1 MSAGSKGKPSPF
13 LILAVS
19 RGLAP
24 EEVSENMRGWF
35 RRHKSGSLHN
45 KFERTPQGPA
55 SAEELREGTPQGTA
69 PLEVESETAENLVD
83 RTPEPEEPADDFS
96 EAGIREA
103 LRDVRDPE
111 IGRDLVSLNMVR
123 EVRIEGSGVTV
134 GVALTTGGCPLKH
147 RITTDIRDRLMEIEG
162 VENVEVDFGVMT
174 DTDRQNLL
182 TSLHGGPS
190 ELAPAFK
197 DESKTRIIAV
207 VSGKGGVGK
216 STVAV
221 NLAAALDRA
230 GHSVEIL
237 DADVHGSSI
246 PVMLGSLE
254 KPNVVG
260 GVIFPIESETGLKFI
275 SMGNFVNE
283 GQAIIWRAPIVN
295 KALTQLMRDVYW
307 DEPDFIIVDMPP
319 GTGDVALTIAQMIP
333 KAEALVVTT
342 PQADAARV
350 AVKAGK
356 MAVQAHLKVVG
367 VVENMGYAECP
378 DCGKELKIFG
388 GDGGDRVAGELGSQ
402 VMSRIPILPD
412 ATGEPG
418 NALFEEGSAPA
429 RAFDEAAA
437 SLAATKVRRRIK
449 VL

>member
-1 MSAGSKGKPSPF
+1 M
-13 LILAVS
+13 V
-19 RGLAP
+19 
-24 EEVSENMRGWF
+24 NWF
-35 RRHKSGSLHN
+35 RRRGAEDATPEKERKTSPATSEEASLD
-45 KFERTPQGPA
+45 
-55 SAEELREGTPQGTA
+55 
-69 PLEVESETAENLVD
+69 VETETAEDLVD
-83 RTPEPEEPADDFS
+83 RTPQPEGPADGFS

-111 IGRDLVSLNMVR
+111 IGRDLISLNMIR
-123 EVRIEGSGVTV
+123 NIGIEGSNVTV
-134 GVALTTGGCPLKH
+134 GVALTTSGCPMKH
-147 RITTDIRDRLMEIEG
+147 RIMTDIQDRLKMIEG
-162 VENVEVDFGVMT
+162 IEEVEIDFGEMT
-174 DTDRQNLL
+174 DEDRQNLL
-182 TSLHGGPS
+182 TSLHGGPT
-190 ELAPAFK
+190 ELAPAFR

-230 GHSVEIL
+230 GHSVEVL

-246 PVMLGSLE
+246 PVMLGSTQ

-260 GVIFPIESETGLKFI
+260 GVIFPIESASGLKFI

-307 DEPDFIIVDMPP
+307 DEPDFIVVDMPP
-319 GTGDVALTIAQMIP
+319 GTGDVALTIAQTIP

-356 MAVQAHLKVVG
+356 MAVQAHLKLVG
-367 VVENMGYAECP
+367 VVENMSYAECP

-388 GDGGDRVAGELGSQ
+388 GNGGEQVSSELASDILA
-402 VMSRIPILPD
+402 RIPILPD
-412 ATGEPG
+412 ESGEPG
-418 NALFEEGSAPA
+418 RSLFDTDSAPA
-429 RAFDEAAA
+429 KAFDEIAA
-437 SLAATKVRRRIK
+437 SLAQTKVRKRIK

>member
-1 MSAGSKGKPSPF
+1 M
-13 LILAVS
+13 
-19 RGLAP
+19 P
-24 EEVSENMRGWF
+24 EEVANVVDWLRRRANRDESPRGEPEAATP
-35 RRHKSGSLHN
+35 N
-45 KFERTPQGPA
+45 ETPATFEG
-55 SAEELREGTPQGTA
+55 
-69 PLEVESETAENLVD
+69 ETAEDLVD
-83 RTPEPEEPADDFS
+83 RTPEPEEPADGFS

-111 IGRDLVSLNMVR
+111 IGRDLISLNMIRNVD
-123 EVRIEGSGVTV
+123 IEGGRVTV
-134 GVALTTGGCPLKH
+134 GVALTTSGCPLKH
-147 RITTDIRDRLMEIEG
+147 RIMTDVRDRLMMIDG
-162 VENVEVDFGVMT
+162 VEDVEVDFGVMT
-174 DTDRQNLL
+174 DSDRQNLL

-197 DESKTRIIAV
+197 DDSKTRIIAV

-260 GVIFPIESETGLKFI
+260 GVIFPIESQTGLKFI

-319 GTGDVALTIAQMIP
+319 GTGDVALTVAQMIP

-356 MAVQAHLKVVG
+356 MAVQAHLKLAG
-367 VVENMGYAECP
+367 IVENMSHAECP
-378 DCGKELKIFG
+378 CCGEELRIFG
-388 GDGGDRVAGELGSQ
+388 GNGGDRVAGELDAK
-402 VMSRIPILPD
+402 VMGRIPILPD
-412 ATGEPG
+412 ASGEPG
-418 NALFEEGSAPA
+418 KSLFAEDTVPA
-429 RAFDEAAA
+429 RAFDEMAKAIA
-437 SLAATKVRRRIK
+437 EKKVRRRIK

>member
-1 MSAGSKGKPSPF
+1 
-13 LILAVS
+13 LANV
-19 RGLAP
+19 
-24 EEVSENMRGWF
+24 VDWF
-35 RRHKSGSLHN
+35 RRRKA
-45 KFERTPQGPA
+45 GPPDGGRPA
-55 SAEELREGTPQGTA
+55 Y
-69 PLEVESETAENLVD
+69 LEAETAEELVD
-83 RTPEPEEPADDFS
+83 RTPREAEPADGFS

-123 EVRIEGSGVTV
+123 SIDIAGSHVTV
-134 GVALTTGGCPLKH
+134 GVSLTTAGCPLKH
-147 RITTDIRDRLMEIEG
+147 RITTDIRDRLKMIEG
-162 VENVEVDFGVMT
+162 IEEVEVDFGVMT
-174 DTDRQNLL
+174 DEDRHNLL
-182 TSLHGGPS
+182 TSLHGSPS
-190 ELAPAFK
+190 ELAPAFR
-197 DESKTRIIAV
+197 DESKTRIITV

-216 STVAV
+216 STVAL

-246 PVMLGSLE
+246 PVMLGSQE
-254 KPNVVG
+254 KPNVVE
-260 GVIFPIESETGLKFI
+260 GVIFPIESDQGLKFI

-307 DEPDFIIVDMPP
+307 DEPEFIIVDMPP
-319 GTGDVALTIAQMIP
+319 GTGDVALTVAQMIP

-367 VVENMGYAECP
+367 VVENMGYLECP
-378 DCGKELKIFG
+378 DCGKELRIFG
-388 GDGGDRVAGELGSQ
+388 GEGGQRVAGELGTELLG
-402 VMSRIPILPD
+402 RIPIEPE

-418 NALFEEGSAPA
+418 RSLFGVDTTPA
-429 RAFDEAAA
+429 RVFDEIAAA
-437 SLAATKVRRRIK
+437 LAQIRVRRRIK

>member
-1 MSAGSKGKPSPF
+1 MVDWFRGRGKNESTEAKPGGGAHEEISPT
-13 LILAVS
+13 ATS
-19 RGLAP
+19 PP
-24 EEVSENMRGWF
+24 EE
-35 RRHKSGSLHN
+35 
-45 KFERTPQGPA
+45 Q
-55 SAEELREGTPQGTA
+55 
-69 PLEVESETAENLVD
+69 
-83 RTPEPEEPADDFS
+83 PADGYS

-111 IGRDLVSLNMVR
+111 IGRDLVSLNMIR
-123 EVRIEGSGVTV
+123 EVRIEGPSVTV
-134 GVALTTGGCPLKH
+134 GVALTTAGCPLKH
-147 RITTDIRDRLMEIEG
+147 RISTDIRDRLTMIEG
-162 VENVEVDFGVMT
+162 VKNVEVDFGVMS
-174 DTDRQNLL
+174 DADRQNLL

-260 GVIFPIESETGLKFI
+260 GVIFPIESSQGLKFI

-319 GTGDVALTIAQMIP
+319 GTGDVALTVAQMIP

-356 MAVQAHLKVVG
+356 MAVQAHLKVAG
-367 VVENMGYAECP
+367 VVENMGYAECQ
-378 DCGKELKIFG
+378 DCGKEMRIFG
-388 GDGGDRVAGELGSQ
+388 GDGGDRVAGELGTR
-402 VMSRIPILPD
+402 VLGRIPILPD

-418 NALFEEGSAPA
+418 NALFDEDTAPA
-429 RAFDEAAA
+429 RAFDEIART
-437 SLAATKVRRRIK
+437 LAQTKVRRRIK

>member
-1 MSAGSKGKPSPF
+1 
-13 LILAVS
+13 V
-19 RGLAP
+19 
-24 EEVSENMRGWF
+24 VDWF
-35 RRHKSGSLHN
+35 RRRGGNKEPEAGNTEDKGS
-45 KFERTPQGPA
+45 EPA
-55 SAEELREGTPQGTA
+55 ANFDAS
-69 PLEVESETAENLVD
+69 SETADNLVD
-83 RTPEPEEPADDFS
+83 RTPAPEEPVDGFS

-111 IGRDLVSLNMVR
+111 IGRDLISLNMIRNV
-123 EVRIEGSGVTV
+123 EIEGSSVTV
-134 GVALTTGGCPLKH
+134 GIALTTAGCPMKH
-147 RITTDIRDRLMEIEG
+147 RITTDVEDRLKEIHG
-162 VENVEVDFGVMT
+162 IAQVEVDFGVMT
-174 DTDRQNLL
+174 DEDRQNLL

-230 GHSVEIL
+230 GRSVEVL
-237 DADVHGSSI
+237 DADVHGSSV
-246 PVMLGSLE
+246 PVMLGATQ
-254 KPNVVG
+254 KPNVVD
-260 GVIFPIESETGLKFI
+260 GVIFPIESESGLKFI
-275 SMGNFVNE
+275 SMGNFVDE

-319 GTGDVALTIAQMIP
+319 GTGDVALTVAQMIP

-356 MAVQAHLKVVG
+356 MAVQAHLKLAG
-367 VVENMGYAECP
+367 VVENMSHAECP
-378 DCGKELKIFG
+378 DCGKEIKIFG
-388 GDGGDRVAGELGSQ
+388 GNGGEQVSEELGAHL
-402 VMSRIPILPD
+402 MSRIPILPD
-412 ATGEPG
+412 DSGEPG
-418 NALFEEGSAPA
+418 NALYPEDSAPA
-429 RAFDEAAA
+429 RSFDEIAAGIA
-437 SLAATKVRRRIK
+437 QIRTRKRIK
-449 VL
+449 VV

>member
-1 MSAGSKGKPSPF
+1 M
-13 LILAVS
+13 VD
-19 RGLAP
+19 
-24 EEVSENMRGWF
+24 WF
-35 RRHKSGSLHN
+35 RKRAVKDEASDGGA
-45 KFERTPQGPA
+45 QGPA
-55 SAEELREGTPQGTA
+55 GG
-69 PLEVESETAENLVD
+69 LEAETAEELVD
-83 RTPEPEEPADDFS
+83 RTPPPQEPADGFS

-111 IGRDLVSLNMVR
+111 IGRDLISLNMIRNVD
-123 EVRIEGSGVTV
+123 IEGSGVTV
-134 GVALTTGGCPLKH
+134 GVALTTAGCPMKH
-147 RITTDIRDRLMEIEG
+147 RITTDIKDRLMEIEG
-162 VENVEVDFGVMT
+162 VGGVEVDFGVMT
-174 DTDRQNLL
+174 DDDRQNLM

-190 ELAPAFK
+190 ELAPAFR
-197 DESKTRIIAV
+197 DESRTRIIAV

-230 GHSVEIL
+230 GKSVEIL

-246 PVMLGSLE
+246 PVMLGSTE

-319 GTGDVALTIAQMIP
+319 GTGDVALTVAQMIP

-356 MAVQAHLKVVG
+356 MAVQAHLKLAG
-367 VVENMGYAECP
+367 VVENMGHAVCP
-378 DCGKELKIFG
+378 CCGEEIEIFG
-388 GDGGDRVAGELGSQ
+388 GDGGNQVAEELGST

-418 NALFEEGSAPA
+418 KALFEEDSAPA
-429 RAFDEAAA
+429 RAFDEIAA
-437 SLAATKVRRRIK
+437 SLSATKVRRRIK

>member
-1 MSAGSKGKPSPF
+1 MS
-13 LILAVS
+13 
-19 RGLAP
+19 
-24 EEVSENMRGWF
+24 GWF
-35 RRHKSGSLHN
+35 RRRKSGSLQD

-55 SAEELREGTPQGTA
+55 SAGELREGTPQGTA
-69 PLEVESETAENLVD
+69 PLKVESETAENLVD
-83 RTPEPEEPADDFS
+83 RTPEPEEPADGFS

-103 LRDVRDPE
+103 LRDVQDPE

-123 EVRIEGSGVTV
+123 EVQIEGSGVTV
-134 GVALTTGGCPLKH
+134 GVALTTAGCPLKH

-230 GHSVEIL
+230 GPSVEIL

-260 GVIFPIESETGLKFI
+260 GVIFPIESKTGLKFI

-307 DEPDFIIVDMPP
+307 DEPDFIIVDLPP
-319 GTGDVALTIAQMIP
+319 GTGDVALTVAQMIP

-378 DCGKELKIFG
+378 CCGEKLRIFG
-388 GDGGDRVAGELGSQ
+388 GDGGDRVAGELD
-402 VMSRIPILPD
+402 SRVLGHIPILPD

-418 NALFEEGSAPA
+418 NALFAEGTAPA
-429 RAFDEAAA
+429 RAFDEIAHA
-437 SLAATKVRRRIK
+437 LARTKARKRIK

>member
-1 MSAGSKGKPSPF
+1 M
-13 LILAVS
+13 VD
-19 RGLAP
+19 
-24 EEVSENMRGWF
+24 WF
-35 RRHKSGSLHN
+35 RRRAGNGRPPDDTGETGALDV
-45 KFERTPQGPA
+45 
-55 SAEELREGTPQGTA
+55 SAETA
-69 PLEVESETAENLVD
+69 DELVD
-83 RTPEPEEPADDFS
+83 RTPQPQEPADGFS

-111 IGRDLVSLNMVR
+111 IGRDLVSLNMIR
-123 EVRIEGSGVTV
+123 NIDIEGSGVTV
-134 GVALTTGGCPLKH
+134 GVALTTAGCPMKH
-147 RITTDIRDRLMEIEG
+147 RITTDVRDRVMMIEG
-162 VENVEVDFGVMT
+162 VGSVEVDFGVMT
-174 DTDRQNLL
+174 DDDRQNLM

-190 ELAPAFK
+190 ELAPAFR

-230 GHSVEIL
+230 GKSVEIL

-246 PVMLGSLE
+246 PVMLGSTE

-260 GVIFPIESETGLKFI
+260 GVIFPIASETGLKFI

-319 GTGDVALTIAQMIP
+319 GTGDVALTVAQMIP

-356 MAVQAHLKVVG
+356 MAVQAHLKLVG
-367 VVENMGYAECP
+367 VVENMGHAVCP
-378 DCGKELKIFG
+378 CCGEELRIFG
-388 GDGGDRVAGELGSQ
+388 GDGGNQVAEELGST

-429 RAFDEAAA
+429 RAFDEIAA

>member
-1 MSAGSKGKPSPF
+1 M
-13 LILAVS
+13 V
-19 RGLAP
+19 
-24 EEVSENMRGWF
+24 EWF
-35 RRHKSGSLHN
+35 RRRRNGSPQGEVDEPRREVVSQGKSCNESPEESASLH
-45 KFERTPQGPA
+45 
-55 SAEELREGTPQGTA
+55 
-69 PLEVESETAENLVD
+69 VETETAKDLVD
-83 RTPEPEEPADDFS
+83 RTPKPEEPADAFS
-96 EAGIREA
+96 EAGVREA

-111 IGRDLVSLNMVR
+111 IGRDLISLNMVR
-123 EVRIEGSGVTV
+123 AVEIQGSSVTV
-134 GVALTTGGCPLKH
+134 GVALTTAGCPMKH
-147 RITTDIRDRLMEIEG
+147 RITTDVRDRIMEIEG
-162 VENVEVDFGVMT
+162 VESVEVDFGVMT
-174 DTDRQNLL
+174 DADRQNLM

-197 DESKTRIIAV
+197 DESRTRIIAV

-237 DADVHGSSI
+237 DADVHGSSV
-246 PVMLGSLE
+246 PVMLGATE

-260 GVIFPIESETGLKFI
+260 GVIFPIESPTGLKFI

-319 GTGDVALTIAQMIP
+319 GTGDVALTVAQMIP

-356 MAVQAHLKVVG
+356 MAVQAHLKLAG
-367 VVENMGYAECP
+367 VVENMSHAECP
-378 DCGKELKIFG
+378 CCGEELRIFG
-388 GDGGDRVAGELGSQ
+388 GDGGDQVAGELDAKIMG
-402 VMSRIPILPD
+402 RIPILPD
-412 ATGEPG
+412 ASGEPG
-418 NALFEEGSAPA
+418 KSLFAEDAAPA
-429 RAFDEAAA
+429 RAFDQIAKAIAEK
-437 SLAATKVRRRIK
+437 KVRRRIK

>member
-1 MSAGSKGKPSPF
+1 MVDWFRKRTGKDGSAGNGVEPTK
-13 LILAVS
+13 LDV
-19 RGLAP
+19 
-24 EEVSENMRGWF
+24 
-35 RRHKSGSLHN
+35 
-45 KFERTPQGPA
+45 
-55 SAEELREGTPQGTA
+55 EG
-69 PLEVESETAENLVD
+69 ETAEELVD
-83 RTPEPEEPADDFS
+83 RTPQPKEPADGFS

-111 IGRDLVSLNMVR
+111 IGRDLVSLNMIR
-123 EVRIEGSGVTV
+123 NIDIQGSGVTV
-134 GVALTTGGCPLKH
+134 GVALTTAGCPMKH
-147 RITTDIRDRLMEIEG
+147 RITTDVRDRVMMIEG
-162 VENVEVDFGVMT
+162 VESVEVDFGVMT
-174 DTDRQNLL
+174 DDDRQNLM

-190 ELAPAFK
+190 ELAPAFR

-230 GHSVEIL
+230 GKSVEIL

-246 PVMLGSLE
+246 PVMLGSTE

-319 GTGDVALTIAQMIP
+319 GTGDVALTVAQMIP

-356 MAVQAHLKVVG
+356 MAVQAHLKLAG
-367 VVENMGYAECP
+367 VVENMGHAVCP
-378 DCGKELKIFG
+378 CCGEELKIFG
-388 GDGGDRVAGELGSQ
+388 GDGGNQVAEELGST

-418 NALFEEGSAPA
+418 NALFEEDSAPA
-429 RAFDEAAA
+429 RAFDEIAA

>member
-1 MSAGSKGKPSPF
+1 M
-13 LILAVS
+13 V
-19 RGLAP
+19 
-24 EEVSENMRGWF
+24 NWF
-35 RRHKSGSLHN
+35 RRRGADNTKPGEKEGIEPSAVEEASLD
-45 KFERTPQGPA
+45 
-55 SAEELREGTPQGTA
+55 
-69 PLEVESETAENLVD
+69 VETETADDLVD
-83 RTPEPEEPADDFS
+83 RTPQPEEPADGFS

-111 IGRDLVSLNMVR
+111 IGRDLISLNMIRSV
-123 EVRIEGSGVTV
+123 EIEGSGVTV
-134 GVALTTGGCPLKH
+134 GVALTTAGCPMKH
-147 RITTDIRDRLMEIEG
+147 RIMTDIEDRLKMIDGIEAVEI
-162 VENVEVDFGVMT
+162 DFGEMT
-174 DTDRQNLL
+174 DEDRQNLL

-190 ELAPAFK
+190 ELAPAFR

-230 GHSVEIL
+230 GHSVEVL

-246 PVMLGSLE
+246 PVMLGSLQ

-260 GVIFPIESETGLKFI
+260 GVIFPIESASGLKFI

-319 GTGDVALTIAQMIP
+319 GTGDVALTVAQMIP

-356 MAVQAHLKVVG
+356 MAVQAHLKLAG
-367 VVENMGYAECP
+367 VVENMSYAECP

-388 GDGGDRVAGELGSQ
+388 GNGGEQVSNELASDILG
-402 VMSRIPILPD
+402 RIPILPD
-412 ATGEPG
+412 ESGEPG
-418 NALFEEGSAPA
+418 QSLFDTDSVPA
-429 RAFDEAAA
+429 KAFDKIAA
-437 SLAATKVRRRIK
+437 SLAETKVRKRIK

>member
-1 MSAGSKGKPSPF
+1 
-13 LILAVS
+13 LADV
-19 RGLAP
+19 
-24 EEVSENMRGWF
+24 VDWF
-35 RRHKSGSLHN
+35 RRRKAGSSDDVD
-45 KFERTPQGPA
+45 RPA
-55 SAEELREGTPQGTA
+55 HLEAETAEELVDHTPRE
-69 PLEVESETAENLVD
+69 V
-83 RTPEPEEPADDFS
+83 EPADGFS

-111 IGRDLVSLNMVR
+111 IGRDLISLNMIR
-123 EVRIEGSGVTV
+123 GIDIEGSLVRV
-134 GVALTTGGCPLKH
+134 GVSLTTAGCPMKH
-147 RITTDIRDRLMEIEG
+147 TITTDITERLILIDG
-162 VENVEVDFGVMT
+162 IDQVEVDFGVMSHE
-174 DTDRQNLL
+174 DRQNLL
-182 TSLHGGPS
+182 SSLHGGPS
-190 ELAPAFK
+190 ELASAFG

-254 KPNVVG
+254 KPNVVE
-260 GVIFPIESETGLKFI
+260 GVIFPIESNQGLKFI

-319 GTGDVALTIAQMIP
+319 GTGDVALTVAQMIP

-350 AVKAGK
+350 ALKAGK
-356 MAVQAHLKVVG
+356 MAVQAHLKVAG
-367 VVENMGYAECP
+367 VVENMAYAECP
-378 DCGKELKIFG
+378 ECGEQLQIFG
-388 GDGGDRVAGELGSQ
+388 GDGGDRVAGELGTE
-402 VMSRIPILPD
+402 VMGRIPIVAD

-418 NALFEEGSAPA
+418 RSLFEVDSSPA
-429 RAFDEAAA
+429 RVFDEMAATLAA
-437 SLAATKVRRRIK
+437 SKVRRRIK

>member
-1 MSAGSKGKPSPF
+1 M
-13 LILAVS
+13 VD
-19 RGLAP
+19 
-24 EEVSENMRGWF
+24 WF
-35 RRHKSGSLHN
+35 RRRAAKGRLPDAPPETD
-45 KFERTPQGPA
+45 KLDV
-55 SAEELREGTPQGTA
+55 SA
-69 PLEVESETAENLVD
+69 ETAEELVD
-83 RTPEPEEPADDFS
+83 RTPQPKEPADGFS

-111 IGRDLVSLNMVR
+111 IGRDLISLNMIRNVD
-123 EVRIEGSGVTV
+123 IQGSGVTV
-134 GVALTTGGCPLKH
+134 GVALTTAGCPMKH
-147 RITTDIRDRLMEIEG
+147 RITTDVRDRVMMIEG
-162 VENVEVDFGVMT
+162 VESVEVDFGVMS
-174 DTDRQNLL
+174 DDDRQNLM

-190 ELAPAFK
+190 ELAPAFR
-197 DESKTRIIAV
+197 DESSTRIIAV

-230 GHSVEIL
+230 GKSVEIL

-246 PVMLGSLE
+246 PVMLGSTE

-319 GTGDVALTIAQMIP
+319 GTGDVALTVAQMIP

-356 MAVQAHLKVVG
+356 MAVQAHLKLAG
-367 VVENMGYAECP
+367 VVENMGHAVCP
-378 DCGKELKIFG
+378 CCGEELRIFG
-388 GDGGDRVAGELGSQ
+388 GDGGNQVAEELGST
-402 VMSRIPILPD
+402 VTGRIPILPD

-418 NALFEEGSAPA
+418 NALFAEDTAPA
-429 RAFDEAAA
+429 RAFDEIAA

>member
-1 MSAGSKGKPSPF
+1 MVDWLRRRTNRDEHPQSEPKA
-13 LILAVS
+13 A
-19 RGLAP
+19 AP
-24 EEVSENMRGWF
+24 NEEPTT
-35 RRHKSGSLHN
+35 
-45 KFERTPQGPA
+45 FEGDTT
-55 SAEELREGTPQGTA
+55 ED
-69 PLEVESETAENLVD
+69 LVD
-83 RTPEPEEPADDFS
+83 RTREPEEPADGFS

-111 IGRDLVSLNMVR
+111 IGRDLIALNMIRNVD
-123 EVRIEGSGVTV
+123 IEGGKVTV
-134 GVALTTGGCPLKH
+134 GVALTTSGCPLKH
-147 RITTDIRDRLMEIEG
+147 RIMTDVRDRLMMIDG
-162 VENVEVDFGVMT
+162 VEDVEVDFGVMT
-174 DTDRQNLL
+174 DSDRQNLL

-197 DESKTRIIAV
+197 DDSKTRIIAV

-260 GVIFPIESETGLKFI
+260 GVIFPIESHTGLKFI

-307 DEPDFIIVDMPP
+307 DEPDFIVVDMPP

-350 AVKAGK
+350 AAKAGR

-367 VVENMGYAECP
+367 VVENMSFAECP
-378 DCGKELKIFG
+378 DCGKEMRIFG
-388 GDGGDRVAGELGSQ
+388 GGGGERVAAELE
-402 VMSRIPILPD
+402 SRVLGRVPILPD

-418 NALFEEGSAPA
+418 NALFAEDTAPT
-429 RAFDEAAA
+429 RAFDEIAQA
-437 SLAATKVRRRIK
+437 LAQTKVRRRIK

>member
-1 MSAGSKGKPSPF
+1 MKVNK
-13 LILAVS
+13 
-19 RGLAP
+19 
-24 EEVSENMRGWF
+24 WT
-35 RRHKSGSLHN
+35 RRHTNAEDSNAPPERAPDSGDV
-45 KFERTPQGPA
+45 
-55 SAEELREGTPQGTA
+55 AEIHQPPDGL
-69 PLEVESETAENLVD
+69 
-83 RTPEPEEPADDFS
+83 S

-111 IGRDLVSLNMVR
+111 IGRDLVSLNMIR
-123 EVRIEGSGVTV
+123 SIDIDGPGVTV
-134 GVALTTGGCPLKH
+134 GVALTTAGCPMKH
-147 RITTDIRDRLMEIEG
+147 RITTDIKDRLSMIEG
-162 VENVEVDFGVMT
+162 VGSVEVDFGVMT
-174 DTDRQNLL
+174 DEDRQNLL

-190 ELAPAFK
+190 EIAPAFR
-197 DESKTRIIAV
+197 DDSKTRIIAV

-221 NLAAALDRA
+221 NLAAALQRT

-246 PVMLGSLE
+246 PLMLGSTE
-254 KPNVVG
+254 KPNVVD
-260 GVIFPIESETGLKFI
+260 GVIFPVESNAGLKFI
-275 SMGNFVNE
+275 SMGNFVEE

-319 GTGDVALTIAQMIP
+319 GTGDVALTVAQMIP

-356 MAVQAHLKVVG
+356 MAVQAHLKVAG
-367 VVENMGYAECP
+367 VVENMSYATCPEC
-378 DCGKELKIFG
+378 GEELRIFG
-388 GDGGDRVAGELGSQ
+388 GDGGERVAGELGSQ
-402 VMSRIPILPD
+402 VMGRIPIQPD
-412 ATGEPG
+412 ASGEPG
-418 NALFEEGSAPA
+418 RSLFEEGSSPA
-429 RAFDEAAA
+429 RAFEEIAA
-437 SLAATKVRRRIK
+437 SLAAIKVRRRIK

>member
-1 MSAGSKGKPSPF
+1 M
-13 LILAVS
+13 VD
-19 RGLAP
+19 
-24 EEVSENMRGWF
+24 WF
-35 RRHKSGSLHN
+35 RRRAG
-45 KFERTPQGPA
+45 GPEGAGGDA
-55 SAEELREGTPQGTA
+55 SAGADGGSADGA
-69 PLEVESETAENLVD
+69 PDQPAQ
-83 RTPEPEEPADDFS
+83 PADGLS

-111 IGRDLVSLNMVR
+111 IGRDLISLNMIRGVEIR
-123 EVRIEGSGVTV
+123 GSTVEVGI
-134 GVALTTGGCPLKH
+134 ALTTAGCPMKH
-147 RITTDIRDRLMEIEG
+147 RITTDVRDRLSMIEG

-174 DTDRQNLL
+174 DEDRQNLM

-190 ELAPAFK
+190 ELAPAFR
-197 DESKTRIIAV
+197 DESRTRIIAV

-246 PVMLGSLE
+246 PVMLGSTE

-260 GVIFPIESETGLKFI
+260 GVIFPIESHTGLKFI
-275 SMGNFVNE
+275 SMGNFVSE

-319 GTGDVALTIAQMIP
+319 GTGDVALTVAQMIP

-367 VVENMGYAECP
+367 VVENMAYAECP

-388 GDGGDRVAGELGSQ
+388 GDGGERVAGELDSKILG
-402 VMSRIPILPD
+402 RIPILPD
-412 ATGEPG
+412 ASGEPG
-418 NALFEEGSAPA
+418 RSLFEVGTAPA
-429 RAFDEAAA
+429 RAFEEIAA
-437 SLAATKVRRRIK
+437 SLAATKVRKRIK

>member
-1 MSAGSKGKPSPF
+1 MKINK
-13 LILAVS
+13 
-19 RGLAP
+19 
-24 EEVSENMRGWF
+24 WT
-35 RRHKSGSLHN
+35 RRHANG
-45 KFERTPQGPA
+45 EDEAA
-55 SAEELREGTPQGTA
+55 SP
-69 PLEVESETAENLVD
+69 SKETADGGQPPDGL
-83 RTPEPEEPADDFS
+83 S

-123 EVRIEGSGVTV
+123 GVRIEGGAVTV
-134 GVALTTGGCPLKH
+134 GVALTTAGCPLKH
-147 RITTDIRDRLMEIEG
+147 RITTDVRDRLMEIEG
-162 VENVEVDFGVMT
+162 VDRVEVDFGVMT
-174 DTDRQNLL
+174 DEDRQNLM
-182 TSLHGGPS
+182 TSLHGGPA
-190 ELAPAFK
+190 ELAPAFR
-197 DESKTRIIAV
+197 DESKTRVIAV

-237 DADVHGSSI
+237 DADVHGSSV
-246 PVMLGSLE
+246 PVMLGSLQ

-260 GVIFPIESETGLKFI
+260 GVIFPVESLQGLKFI
-275 SMGNFVNE
+275 SMGNFVDE
-283 GQAIIWRAPIVN
+283 GQAVIWRAPIVN

-319 GTGDVALTIAQMIP
+319 GTGDVALTVAQMIP

-356 MAVQAHLKVVG
+356 MAVQAHLKVAG
-367 VVENMGYAECP
+367 VVENMGYSECP
-378 DCGKELKIFG
+378 ECGKELRIFG
-388 GDGGDRVAGELGSQ
+388 GDGGERVAEELGSE
-402 VMSRIPILPD
+402 VMGRIPIQPE

-418 NALFEEGSAPA
+418 RSLFEADSTPA
-429 RAFDEAAA
+429 RAFDEIAAA
-437 SLAATKVRRRIK
+437 LVATKVRRRIK

>member
-1 MSAGSKGKPSPF
+1 MVDWLRRRANRDEHPQSEPEA
-13 LILAVS
+13 A
-19 RGLAP
+19 AP
-24 EEVSENMRGWF
+24 NEEPTT
-35 RRHKSGSLHN
+35 
-45 KFERTPQGPA
+45 FEGDTT
-55 SAEELREGTPQGTA
+55 ED
-69 PLEVESETAENLVD
+69 LVD
-83 RTPEPEEPADDFS
+83 RTREPEVPAGGFS

-111 IGRDLVSLNMVR
+111 IGRDLIALNMIRNVD
-123 EVRIEGSGVTV
+123 IEGGKVTV
-134 GVALTTGGCPLKH
+134 GVALTTSGCPLKH
-147 RITTDIRDRLMEIEG
+147 RIMTDVRDRLMMIDG
-162 VENVEVDFGVMT
+162 VEDVEVDFGVMT
-174 DTDRQNLL
+174 DSDRQNLL

-197 DESKTRIIAV
+197 DDSKTRIIAV

-260 GVIFPIESETGLKFI
+260 GVIFPIESHTGLKFI

-307 DEPDFIIVDMPP
+307 DEPDFIVVDMPP

-350 AVKAGK
+350 AAKAGR

-367 VVENMGYAECP
+367 VVENMSFAECP
-378 DCGKELKIFG
+378 DCGKEMRIFG
-388 GDGGDRVAGELGSQ
+388 GGGGERVAAELE
-402 VMSRIPILPD
+402 SRVLGRVPILPD

-418 NALFEEGSAPA
+418 NALFAEDTAPT
-429 RAFDEAAA
+429 RAFDEIAQA
-437 SLAATKVRRRIK
+437 LAKTKVRRRIK

>member
-1 MSAGSKGKPSPF
+1 MVNWFRKRNGKGASSTENPR
-13 LILAVS
+13 AVS
-19 RGLAP
+19 SDASRLETGTLDMKPKAT
-24 EEVSENMRGWF
+24 SE
-35 RRHKSGSLHN
+35 
-45 KFERTPQGPA
+45 
-55 SAEELREGTPQGTA
+55 
-69 PLEVESETAENLVD
+69 LVD
-83 RTPEPEEPADDFS
+83 REPKKDEPVDVFS

-123 EVRIEGSGVTV
+123 EIQIQGSAVTI
-134 GVALTTGGCPLKH
+134 GIALTTAGCPLKH
-147 RITTDIRDRLMEIEG
+147 RITTDVRDRLMMIEG
-162 VENVEVDFGVMT
+162 VESVEVDFGVMS
-174 DTDRQNLL
+174 DADRQNLL

-197 DESKTRIIAV
+197 DESKTRVIAV

-221 NLAAALDRA
+221 NLAAALSRA
-230 GHSVEIL
+230 GHAVEVL
-237 DADVHGSSI
+237 DADVHGSSV

-254 KPNVVG
+254 KPNVVD
-260 GVIFPIESETGLKFI
+260 GVIFPIESPQGLKFI

-319 GTGDVALTIAQMIP
+319 GTGDVALTVAQLIP

-356 MAVQAHLKVVG
+356 MAVQAHLKVAG
-367 VVENMGYAECP
+367 VIENMGYAECP
-378 DCGKELKIFG
+378 DCGKEIKIFG
-388 GDGGDRVAGELGSQ
+388 GDGGDRVADELETRLLG
-402 VMSRIPILPD
+402 RIPILPD
-412 ATGEPG
+412 ASGEPG
-418 NALFEEGSAPA
+418 NALFAEDTVPA
-429 RAFDEAAA
+429 RAFDEIAAN
-437 SLAATKVRRRIK
+437 LAQKKVRRRLK

>member
-1 MSAGSKGKPSPF
+1 MVDWFRKRASSGSAEDKPARAETLRPPEPVAGSASLESSP
-13 LILAVS
+13 
-19 RGLAP
+19 
-24 EEVSENMRGWF
+24 
-35 RRHKSGSLHN
+35 
-45 KFERTPQGPA
+45 
-55 SAEELREGTPQGTA
+55 GTDRD
-69 PLEVESETAENLVD
+69 SVD
-83 RTPEPEEPADDFS
+83 RAQNQVEPADGFS

-111 IGRDLVSLNMVR
+111 IGRDLVSLNMIR
-123 EVRIEGSGVTV
+123 NIDIEGGKVTV
-134 GVALTTGGCPLKH
+134 GVALTTSGCPLKH
-147 RITTDIRDRLMEIEG
+147 RIMTDIRDRLVIIEG
-162 VENVEVDFGVMT
+162 VEDVEVDFGVMS
-174 DTDRQNLL
+174 DDDRQNLL

-246 PVMLGSLE
+246 PVMLGTTE

-260 GVIFPIESETGLKFI
+260 GVIFPIESETGLKFV

-319 GTGDVALTIAQMIP
+319 GTGDVALTVAQMIP

-356 MAVQAHLKVVG
+356 MAVQAHLKVAG
-367 VVENMGYAECP
+367 IVENMSYAECP
-378 DCGKELKIFG
+378 CCGEELRIFG
-388 GDGGDRVAGELGSQ
+388 GDGGDRVAGELGSK
-402 VMSRIPILPD
+402 VMGRIPILPD
-412 ATGEPG
+412 ASGEPG
-418 NALFEEGSAPA
+418 KSLFAEDTVPA
-429 RAFDEAAA
+429 RAFDEIAK
-437 SLAATKVRRRIK
+437 SLAQTKVRKRIK

>member
-1 MSAGSKGKPSPF
+1 MVDWLRRRANRDEHPQSEPKA
-13 LILAVS
+13 A
-19 RGLAP
+19 AP
-24 EEVSENMRGWF
+24 NEEPTT
-35 RRHKSGSLHN
+35 
-45 KFERTPQGPA
+45 FEGDTT
-55 SAEELREGTPQGTA
+55 ED
-69 PLEVESETAENLVD
+69 LVD
-83 RTPEPEEPADDFS
+83 RTREPEEPADGFS

-111 IGRDLVSLNMVR
+111 IGRDLIALNMIRNVD
-123 EVRIEGSGVTV
+123 IEGGKVTV
-134 GVALTTGGCPLKH
+134 GVALTTSGCPLKH
-147 RITTDIRDRLMEIEG
+147 RIMTDVRDRLMMIDG
-162 VENVEVDFGVMT
+162 VEDVEVDFGVMT
-174 DTDRQNLL
+174 DSDRQNLL

-197 DESKTRIIAV
+197 DDSKTRIIAV

-260 GVIFPIESETGLKFI
+260 GVIFPIESHTGLKFI

-307 DEPDFIIVDMPP
+307 DEPDFIVVDMPP

-350 AVKAGK
+350 AAKAGR

-367 VVENMGYAECP
+367 VVENMSFAECP
-378 DCGKELKIFG
+378 DCGKEMRIFG
-388 GDGGDRVAGELGSQ
+388 GGGGERVAAELE
-402 VMSRIPILPD
+402 SRVLGRVPILPD

-418 NALFEEGSAPA
+418 NALFAEDTAPT
-429 RAFDEAAA
+429 RAFDEIAQA
-437 SLAATKVRRRIK
+437 LAQTKVRRRIK

>member
-1 MSAGSKGKPSPF
+1 MAD
-13 LILAVS
+13 
-19 RGLAP
+19 
-24 EEVSENMRGWF
+24 WF
-35 RRHKSGSLHN
+35 RRRNGDDVPVN
-45 KFERTPQGPA
+45 GE
-55 SAEELREGTPQGTA
+55 SAPDTGG
-69 PLEVESETAENLVD
+69 
-83 RTPEPEEPADDFS
+83 EPADGFT

-103 LRDVRDPE
+103 LRDVKDPE
-111 IGRDLVSLNMVR
+111 IGRDLISLNMIRGV
-123 EVRIEGSGVTV
+123 EIQGPNVTV
-134 GVALTTGGCPLKH
+134 GVALTTAGCPMKH
-147 RITTDIRDRLMEIEG
+147 RITTDVRDRLMEIGG
-162 VENVEVDFGVMT
+162 VEAVEVDFGVMT
-174 DTDRQNLL
+174 DEDRQNLM

-190 ELAPAFK
+190 ELAPAFR

-221 NLAAALDRA
+221 NLAAALDRV
-230 GHSVEIL
+230 GKSVEIL
-237 DADVHGSSI
+237 DADVYGSSI
-246 PVMLGSLE
+246 PVMLGATE

-283 GQAIIWRAPIVN
+283 GQAVIWRAPIVN

-356 MAVQAHLKVVG
+356 MAVQAHLKVIG
-367 VVENMGYAECP
+367 VVENMSHAECP
-378 DCGKELKIFG
+378 DCGKELRIFG
-388 GDGGDRVAGELGSQ
+388 GDGGDRVSTELQTNILG
-402 VMSRIPILPD
+402 RIPILPD
-412 ATGEPG
+412 ASGEPG
-418 NALFEEGSAPA
+418 RSLFAEGTGPA
-429 RAFDEAAA
+429 KAFDEMAE

>member
-1 MSAGSKGKPSPF
+1 M
-13 LILAVS
+13 V
-19 RGLAP
+19 
-24 EEVSENMRGWF
+24 EWF
-35 RRHKSGSLHN
+35 RRRKNGSL
-45 KFERTPQGPA
+45 QGETNGSHRETVSDGGSGGETSRESA
-55 SAEELREGTPQGTA
+55 S
-69 PLEVESETAENLVD
+69 LEVETETAGDLVD
-83 RTPEPEEPADDFS
+83 RTPKPEEPADGFS

-111 IGRDLVSLNMVR
+111 IGRDLISLNMVR
-123 EVRIEGSGVTV
+123 GVEIQGSSVTV
-134 GVALTTGGCPLKH
+134 GVALTTAGCPLKH
-147 RITTDIRDRLMEIEG
+147 RIITDIQDRLMMIEG
-162 VENVEVDFGVMT
+162 VESVEVDFGVMT
-174 DTDRQNLL
+174 DADRQNLM

-197 DESKTRIIAV
+197 DESRTRIIAV

-237 DADVHGSSI
+237 DADVHGSSV
-246 PVMLGSLE
+246 PVMLGATE

-260 GVIFPIESETGLKFI
+260 GVIFPIESPTGLKFI

-319 GTGDVALTIAQMIP
+319 GTGDVALTVAQMIP

-356 MAVQAHLKVVG
+356 MAVQAHLKLAG
-367 VVENMGYAECP
+367 VVENMSHAECP
-378 DCGKELKIFG
+378 CCGEALRIFG
-388 GDGGDRVAGELGSQ
+388 GDGGDRVASELDAK
-402 VMSRIPILPD
+402 VMGRIPILPD
-412 ATGEPG
+412 SSGEPG
-418 NALFEEGSAPA
+418 KSLFAEDTAPA
-429 RAFDEAAA
+429 RAFDEIARSIAEK
-437 SLAATKVRRRIK
+437 KVRRRIK

>member
-1 MSAGSKGKPSPF
+1 M
-13 LILAVS
+13 V
-19 RGLAP
+19 
-24 EEVSENMRGWF
+24 NWF
-35 RRHKSGSLHN
+35 RRRGADNAGYEKEQVVKPTASEEASLD
-45 KFERTPQGPA
+45 
-55 SAEELREGTPQGTA
+55 
-69 PLEVESETAENLVD
+69 VEAETAEELVD
-83 RTPEPEEPADDFS
+83 RTPQPEEPADGFS

-111 IGRDLVSLNMVR
+111 IGRDLVSLNMIRNV
-123 EVRIEGSGVTV
+123 EISGSHVTV
-134 GVALTTGGCPLKH
+134 GVALTTAGCPMKH
-147 RITTDIRDRLMEIEG
+147 RIMTDIQDRLKMIEG
-162 VENVEVDFGVMT
+162 VENVEIDFGEMT
-174 DTDRQNLL
+174 DDDRQNLL

-190 ELAPAFK
+190 ELAPAFR
-197 DESKTRIIAV
+197 DESRTRIIAV

-230 GHSVEIL
+230 GHSVEVL

-246 PVMLGSLE
+246 PVMLGATQ

-260 GVIFPIESETGLKFI
+260 GVIFPIESASGLKFI

-319 GTGDVALTIAQMIP
+319 GTGDVALTVAQMIP

-356 MAVQAHLKVVG
+356 MAVQAHLKLAG
-367 VVENMGYAECP
+367 IVENMSYAECP

-388 GDGGDRVAGELGSQ
+388 GNGGEQVSSELASDILA
-402 VMSRIPILPD
+402 RIPILPD
-412 ATGEPG
+412 DSGEPG
-418 NALFEEGSAPA
+418 RSLFDTDSAPA
-429 RAFDEAAA
+429 KAFDEIAA
-437 SLAATKVRRRIK
+437 SLAQTKVRKRIK

>member
-1 MSAGSKGKPSPF
+1 MGDWFRKRGGKVTPAGREPGETARPEAASDGSSRVEAAPPSPEF
-13 LILAVS
+13 EAVS
-19 RGLAP
+19 EPL
-24 EEVSENMRGWF
+24 
-35 RRHKSGSLHN
+35 
-45 KFERTPQGPA
+45 ERTPK
-55 SAEELREGTPQGTA
+55 EEQ
-69 PLEVESETAENLVD
+69 
-83 RTPEPEEPADDFS
+83 PADGFS

-123 EVRIEGSGVTV
+123 EVLIEGSSVTV
-134 GVALTTGGCPLKH
+134 GIALTTAGCPLKH
-147 RITTDIRDRLMEIEG
+147 RIMTDVRDRLTMIEG
-162 VENVEVDFGVMT
+162 VEHVEVDFGVMT
-174 DTDRQNLL
+174 ETDRQNLL

-190 ELAPAFK
+190 EIAPAFK

-230 GHSVEIL
+230 GRSVEIL

-260 GVIFPIESETGLKFI
+260 GVIFPIESPQGLKFI

-319 GTGDVALTIAQMIP
+319 GTGDVALTVAQMIP

-356 MAVQAHLKVVG
+356 MAVQAHLKVAG

-378 DCGKELKIFG
+378 DCGKEMRIFG
-388 GDGGDRVAGELGSQ
+388 GDGGDRVAGELGTR
-402 VMSRIPILPD
+402 VLGCIPILPD

-418 NALFEEGSAPA
+418 NALFAEDTAPA
-429 RAFDEAAA
+429 RAFDEIAH
-437 SLAATKVRRRIK
+437 SLAQKKVRKRIK

>member
-1 MSAGSKGKPSPF
+1 VVDWLRRRANRDEHPQSEPGA
-13 LILAVS
+13 A
-19 RGLAP
+19 AP
-24 EEVSENMRGWF
+24 NEEPTT
-35 RRHKSGSLHN
+35 
-45 KFERTPQGPA
+45 FEGDTT
-55 SAEELREGTPQGTA
+55 ED
-69 PLEVESETAENLVD
+69 LVD
-83 RTPEPEEPADDFS
+83 RTPEPEEPADGFS

-111 IGRDLVSLNMVR
+111 IGRDLIALNMIRNVD
-123 EVRIEGSGVTV
+123 IEGGKVTV
-134 GVALTTGGCPLKH
+134 GVALTTSGCPLKH
-147 RITTDIRDRLMEIEG
+147 RIMTDVRDRLMMIDG
-162 VENVEVDFGVMT
+162 VEDVEVDFGVMT
-174 DTDRQNLL
+174 DSDRQNLL

-197 DESKTRIIAV
+197 DDSKTRIIAV

-260 GVIFPIESETGLKFI
+260 GVIFPIESHTGLKFI

-307 DEPDFIIVDMPP
+307 DEPDFIVVDMPP

-350 AVKAGK
+350 AAKAGR

-367 VVENMGYAECP
+367 VVENMSFAECP
-378 DCGKELKIFG
+378 DCGKEMRIFG
-388 GDGGDRVAGELGSQ
+388 GGGGERVAAELE
-402 VMSRIPILPD
+402 SRVLGRVPILPD

-418 NALFEEGSAPA
+418 NALFAEDTAPT
-429 RAFDEAAA
+429 RAFDEIAQA
-437 SLAATKVRRRIK
+437 LAQTKVRRRIK

>member
-1 MSAGSKGKPSPF
+1 M
-13 LILAVS
+13 V
-19 RGLAP
+19 
-24 EEVSENMRGWF
+24 GWF
-35 RRHKSGSLHN
+35 RRRGKDNPL
-45 KFERTPQGPA
+45 KTEPEEERVA
-55 SAEELREGTPQGTA
+55 SAEAVSPAGARSEA
-69 PLEVESETAENLVD
+69 AFLEVESEVAEDIVD
-83 RTPEPEEPADDFS
+83 RTPKEEEPADGFS
-96 EAGIREA
+96 EVGIREA

-111 IGRDLVSLNMVR
+111 IGRDLVALNMIRNVD
-123 EVRIEGSGVTV
+123 IECGKVTV
-134 GVALTTGGCPLKH
+134 GVALTTSGCPLKH
-147 RITTDIRDRLMEIEG
+147 RIMTDVRDRLMMIDG
-162 VENVEVDFGVMT
+162 VEDVEVDFGVMT
-174 DTDRQNLL
+174 DSDRQNLL

-197 DESKTRIIAV
+197 DDSKTRIIAV

-260 GVIFPIESETGLKFI
+260 GVIFPIESHTGLKFI

-307 DEPDFIIVDMPP
+307 DEPDFIVVDMPP

-356 MAVQAHLKVVG
+356 MAVQAHLKVAG
-367 VVENMGYAECP
+367 VVENMSYAQCPEC
-378 DCGKELKIFG
+378 GEELQMFG
-388 GDGGDRVAGELGSQ
+388 GGGGERVAVELE
-402 VMSRIPILPD
+402 SRVLGRVPILPD

-418 NALFEEGSAPA
+418 NALFAEDTAPT
-429 RAFDEAAA
+429 RAFDEIAQA
-437 SLAATKVRRRIK
+437 LAQTKVRRRIK